1 MSKRVYLSIDISV
14 IPEQED
20 TPVSLRIQVSAATV
34 KALHTRLQ
42 QAYLKDDVRVV
53 RRTTVLIDL
62 LVHHVPMAVLC
73 ERWRLSV
80 SCLYDWQKAFL
91 LRGLDSLIS
100 RHSGGRPEKLTPSQK
115 KRLVE
120 LIEAGPLVVGCET
133 ACWNSVLIRVLIW
146 REFGVLY
153 NRHYV
158 CTLLHNLGF
167 SFQKARFVSDH
178 LDAAKRLAW
187 LQDKWPAIVGAAK
200 RCKGLILFEDEASFA
215 QWGSLSYTWARRGHQ
230 PEVPTSGKRKG
241 YKVFGAIEYFSG
253 RLFYRGI
260 EGRFNSESYQGFL
273 QMIMAQTSEH
283 LFLIHDGARYH
294 TSAAT
299 QAFLAAHSDRITEHP
314 LPSYSPDYN
323 PIEYLWKKT
332 KQRAT
337 HNKYFNEFT
346 ALTVSVDK
354 ALAYFAT
361 HPEEVRGLSLAFM
374 CRVRYLPLRTISSPS
389 GLWRLS
395 YIPFPTT
402 HPHCRPSSMRHLSS
416 HSRWN
421 GSPPAFLRS
430 PDAWKSFVT
439 AWMTTW

>member
-1 MSKRVYLSIDISV
+1 MPI
-14 IPEQED
+14 
-20 TPVSLRIQVSAATV
+20 RIQLSSATV
-34 KALHTRLQ
+34 KALQSRLQ
-42 QAYLKDDVRVV
+42 HAYRKDEVRFV
-53 RRTTVLIDL
+53 RRITVLLDL
-62 LVHHVPMAVLC
+62 LVHHVSVAVLC
-73 ERWRLSV
+73 ERWGLSP
-80 SCLYDWQKAFL
+80 SCLYDWQRACVL
-91 LRGLDSLIS
+91 HGMDSLRY
-100 RHSGGRPEKLTPSQK
+100 RHSGGRPAKLTPSQK

-153 NRHYV
+153 NRHDV

-178 LDAAKRLAW
+178 LDATKRLVW
-187 LQDKWPAIVGAAK
+187 LQDKWPAIVRAAK

-241 YKVFGAIEYFSG
+241 YKVFGAIASFSG
-253 RLFYRGI
+253 RLFYQGI

-273 QMIMAQTSEH
+273 PMIMAQTSEH

-294 TSAAT
+294 TSAST
-299 QAFLAAHSDRITEHP
+299 KAFLAAHSDRITEHP

-337 HNKYFNEFT
+337 HNKYFKEFVE
-346 ALTVSVDK
+346 LTVSVEK
-354 ALAYFAT
+354 ALAYFAM
-361 HPEEVRGLSLAFM
+361 HPETVFGLFG
-374 CRVRYLPLRTISSPS
+374 RYCEES
-389 GLWRLS
+389 GLELKQ
-395 YIPFPTT
+395 
-402 HPHCRPSSMRHLSS
+402 
-416 HSRWN
+416 
-421 GSPPAFLRS
+421 A
-430 PDAWKSFVT
+430 A
-439 AWMTTW
+439 

>member
-1 MSKRVYLSIDISV
+1 MSTRVYHSKHTYQTTH
-14 IPEQED
+14 EED
-20 TPVSLRIQVSAATV
+20 TPVCIRIQLSRATV
-34 KALHTRLQ
+34 KDLHSRLQ
-42 QAYLKDDVRVV
+42 HAYRKDDVRLV

-62 LVHHVPMAVLC
+62 LVHQVPVAVLC
-73 ERWRLSV
+73 ERWGLSP
-80 SCLYDWQKAFL
+80 SCLYDWQRAFVL
-91 LRGLDSLIS
+91 HGMDSLRY

-120 LIEAGPLVVGCET
+120 LLEAGPLVVGCET
-133 ACWNSVLIRVLIW
+133 GCWNSVLIRVLIW

-178 LDAAKRLAW
+178 LDAAKRLVW
-187 LQDKWPAIVGAAK
+187 LQDTWSAIVRAAK

-241 YKVFGAIEYFSG
+241 YKVFGAIAYFSG
-253 RLFYRGI
+253 RLFYQGI

-294 TSAAT
+294 TSAST
-299 QAFLAAHSDRITEHP
+299 KAFLAAHSARITEYP

-337 HNKYFNEFT
+337 HNKYFKEFVD
-346 ALTVSVDK
+346 LTVSVEK

-361 HPEEVRGLSLAFM
+361 HPETVCGLFG
-374 CRVRYLPLRTISSPS
+374 RYCEES
-389 GLWRLS
+389 GLELKQ
-395 YIPFPTT
+395 
-402 HPHCRPSSMRHLSS
+402 
-416 HSRWN
+416 
-421 GSPPAFLRS
+421 A
-430 PDAWKSFVT
+430 A
-439 AWMTTW
+439 

>member
-1 MSKRVYLSIDISV
+1 VYLSKYPYPT
-14 IPEQED
+14 IPEED
-20 TPVSLRIQVSAATV
+20 TPVCIRIQLSHVTV
-34 KALHTRLQ
+34 KALQSRPQH
-42 QAYLKDDVRVV
+42 AYQRDDVRLV
-53 RRTTVLIDL
+53 RRITVLLDL
-62 LVHHVPMAVLC
+62 LVHQVPVEVLC
-73 ERWRLSV
+73 AQWGLSPAGISGWRQ
-80 SCLYDWQKAFL
+80 DFL
-91 LRGLDSLIS
+91 LRGMDSLVY
-100 RHSGGRPEKLTPSQK
+100 RHSGGRRPKLTAKQK

-133 ACWNSVLIRVLIW
+133 ACWTSVLLRVLIW

-178 LDAAKRLAW
+178 LDTARRQAW
-187 LQDKWPAIVGAAK
+187 LQDEWPAILRAAK
-200 RCKGLILFEDEASFA
+200 RRRGLILFEDEASFA
-215 QWGSLSYTWARRGHQ
+215 QWGSLSYTWARRGQQ

-253 RLFYRGI
+253 RLFYQSL
-260 EGRFNSESYQGFL
+260 EGRFNSESYQAFL
-273 QMIMAQTSEH
+273 QGIMAQTTAH

-299 QAFLAAHSDRITEHP
+299 QAFLLAHSERLTEYP
-314 LPSYSPDYN
+314 LPSYSPDFN

-337 HNKYFNEFT
+337 HNQYFKEFA

-361 HPEEVRGLSLAFM
+361 HPEAVLGLFGLY
-374 CRVRYLPLRTISSPS
+374 CEES
-389 GLWRLS
+389 GLELKQ
-395 YIPFPTT
+395 
-402 HPHCRPSSMRHLSS
+402 
-416 HSRWN
+416 
-421 GSPPAFLRS
+421 A
-430 PDAWKSFVT
+430 A
-439 AWMTTW
+439 